1 MYSLDYSRFDHIG
14 DSDDSSQASTV
25 EPPAEEEAPSAEPA
39 GAGVARAIA
48 DALNPRLPD
57 AIVLCVHAFLPCARC
72 GASMADGGCRV
83 PHPPHL
89 LVDTGSAFGSGESRK
104 SHSCRA
110 CGQDYTMVSRLGR
123 GRQRAGRAALRVRDS
138 PLLLGRP
145 HARPARSGRRAPRV
159 ARPGGRRRGRGRP
172 GRDRRARRG
181 RAAREGPL
189 GAMVRRLDH
198 ADVRPAARAARGAPA
213 HRRRV
218 PPRRADPGDDAGAA
232 GASRCRTCPRTARSA
247 CAARSCARWRSGTIR
262 ATRAGSRRC
271 STTRPSCAP
280 STRSKL
286 QRARQLQFAGPE
298 LELIDLHR
306 TDCLGALSVWAPTSR
321 HLGLQAAKVL
331 EVLEFPE
338 THPVYHRARAAS
350 HVPTPFGVNTMNSCL
365 GEAAKNA
372 LRANPRA
379 RRAAAAHRG
388 MPTRRVRQRHR
399 RHVGGRRVPGDTNK

>member
-83 PHPPHL
+83 PHPLHL

-110 CGQDYTMVSRLGR
+110 CGQDYTMVSRLDA
-123 GRQRAGRAALRVRDS
+123 AGNELGAPRCESGTPLCFSGAHTLGPLAADDERRVWRDLADVVADADVQDAIDALDADVRLVKVRSAQWYDDSITPTFARPLARLEVLQLIDVAFRRVALTPETTPALRELEMQNVPEDCEICVRC
-138 PLLLGRP
+138 PELRK
-145 HARPARSGRRAPRV
+145 V
-159 ARPGGRRRGRGRP
+159 AIRYYPG
-172 GRDRRARRG
+172 D
-181 RAAREGPL
+181 EGWVQ
-189 GAMVRRLDH
+189 AMLDH
-198 ADVRPAARAARGAPA
+198 APKL
-213 HRRRV
+213 
-218 PPRRADPGDDAGAA
+218 
-232 GASRCRTCPRTARSA
+232 RTFDSY
-247 CAARSCARWRSGTIR
+247 
-262 ATRAGSRRC
+262 
-271 STTRPSCAP
+271 
-280 STRSKL
+280 KL

-306 TDCLGALSVWAPTSR
+306 TDCLGALSVWAPRLR
-321 HLGLQAAKVL
+321 HLGLQAAYSL

-338 THPVYHRARAAS
+338 THPVYSRELPAS

-388 MPTRRVRQRHR
+388 MPTEAMFASATDDTWEDDA
-399 RHVGGRRVPGDTNK
+399 GDY